1 MTDILRTPEECFTSI
16 KDYEYKLNYFSDLKG
31 YEGIRVH
38 YLDEGVENNPGEVFL
53 CLHGEPTWSYIY
65 RKMIAVFLKSGCR
78 VIAPD
83 LIGFGRSDKPV
94 DDAVYTF
101 DFHRKMLISF
111 IQKLEIENIII
122 VCQDWGGILGLTLPM
137 EFPEKIVKLVVM
149 NTMLATGDRELSKG
163 FKAWRNWVASNPD
176 MDVAKLM
183 KRSCPELTDNEA
195 AAYGAPFPN
204 IRYKA
209 GVRRF
214 PQLVPEFKDSP
225 GAEVSRAARDFF
237 SKDWKGQTFMAV
249 GMQDPVLGAPVM
261 DHLHSIIPNTPPLYH
276 LDSAG
281 HFVQEWGHEVASKA
295 LEYFCLPKVED

>member
-1 MTDILRTPEECFTSI
+1 MSDILRTPEECFTPI
-16 KDYEYKLNYFSDLKG
+16 KDYEYKLNYVSDLRG

-38 YLDEGVENNPGEVFL
+38 YLDEGVGNNPGEVFL
-53 CLHGEPTWSYIY
+53 CLHGQPTWSYIY
-65 RKMIAVFLKSGCR
+65 RKMIAVFLKSGHR

-94 DDAVYTF
+94 DDALYTF
-101 DFHRKMLISF
+101 DFHREMLISF

-122 VCQDWGGILGLTLPM
+122 VCQDWGGLLGLTLPM
-137 EFPEKIVKLVVM
+137 EFPVKVSKLVVM
-149 NTMLATGDRELSKG
+149 NTMLATGDRELSTG
-163 FKAWRNWVASNPD
+163 FKAWRNWAASNPD

-214 PQLVPEFKDSP
+214 PQLVPEFMDSP

-261 DHLHSIIPNTPPLYH
+261 DHLHTIIPNISPLYR

-295 LEYFCLPKVED
+295 LEYFCLPKDEN